1 MLIGYTPVQNT
12 KFKKLKKKK
21 ILPSKCY
28 SFV

>member
-12 KFKKLKKKK
+12 KFKKLKKK